1 MLLVAELPLV
11 EVSVALLAD
20 VLCELAVVA
29 PIGESV
35 PVTLLLAV
43 TPVVDVAVLYAADVL
58 LDESLALVLN
68 ALLV

>member
-43 TPVVDVAVLYAADVL
+43 TPVVDVAV
-58 LDESLALVLN
+58 
-68 ALLV
+68 